1 MRELQDIVRAY
12 EILAREGAEAVL
24 ATVVQTRG
32 STYRKAGARM
42 LMTESEWLAGAISGG
57 CLEGDLLRK
66 AWWRTAQEH
75 AVLITYDA
83 AREEDDSDP
92 AASDQPVRWGFGLGC
107 DGSIDV
113 LLERLRPAAALQPL
127 RLLGSALR
135 TRRRAVISTVV
146 RVWGAATGQAQ
157 VGQRAM
163 VVDGEAAVTDL
174 GAPLAAQVGAQCA
187 QLLTERT
194 DSDEP
199 QTVIARHAAADGG
212 IEVAHEFIPPPH
224 QLVVFGGNYD
234 ALPVLRFA
242 HALGWDVT
250 LIERRPTVAVSSAQF
265 AQHARVVIGRAP
277 EVTSRLLLTARTSAV
292 VMTHNYE
299 EDRAIV
305 QSLITSPV
313 RYIGMLGP
321 ARRTERILGE
331 IAAVSHPLT
340 PATRARI
347 RGPVGLDLG
356 ARAPEEIAL
365 AIIAEVQAATGNRS
379 ARPLSALLPAPTST
393 PSDQKPPRD

>member
-12 EILAREGAEAVL
+12 ESLAREGAEAVL

-83 AREEDDSDP
+83 AREDDDSEQT
-92 AASDQPVRWGFGLGC
+92 ASDRPVRWGFGLGC

-127 RLLGSALR
+127 RLLAGALR
-135 TRRRAVISTVV
+135 TRRRAVIATVM
-146 RVWGAATGQAQ
+146 RVWGEAAAPAQ

-163 VVDGEAAVTDL
+163 VVEGEAAVSDL
-174 GAPLAAQVGAQCA
+174 GAPLAAQVGAQCQ
-187 QLLTERT
+187 QLLLERA

-199 QTVIARHAAADGG
+199 QTVIAQYTTAGGG
-212 IEVAHEFIPPPH
+212 IEVAHEFIPPPR

-250 LIERRPTVAVSSAQF
+250 LIERRPTVAVSSAQL

-277 EVTSRLLLTARTSAV
+277 EVLARLQLTARTSVV

-299 EDRAIV
+299 EDRAVV
-305 QSLITSPV
+305 QSLIASPV
-313 RYIGMLGP
+313 HYIGMLGP
-321 ARRTERILGE
+321 ARRTERILAE
-331 IAAVSHPLT
+331 IAAGGQPLT
-340 PATRARI
+340 AAARTRI

-356 ARAPEEIAL
+356 ASAPEEIAL
-365 AIIAEVQAATGNRS
+365 AIIAEVQAAAGNRS
-379 ARPLSALLPAPTST
+379 ARPLSALHAE
-393 PSDQKPPRD
+393 RRER